1 MFTRHAAPKSHFLI
15 RQYALKAMRLNLIK
29 HPSLFRVYPHSPY
42 SRGSVKALKAIV
54 TFVGIVGST
63 YWYVQRN
70 SFAFADSMNMINSKS
85 YATEEPESKLLIPTY
100 ISLYDGTNAKLVGLG
115 IRTISFLK
123 MKVYVIAMY
132 IRESDIEILKKWKGY
147 DKAKFLSSNDE
158 SVASNLLDQPVDIAI
173 RIEPVRNTNGQHLRD
188 GFVRALTNRMQ
199 NGHLDDDDVEGVL
212 EALKEFKAQ
221 FPKSLVKTGTAMI
234 LTKQRDGYLRIEY
247 EGTHSGVVKNKWLA
261 KNLLMGYL
269 AADNPISEKA
279 KISIAE
285 GFDNILNMNNTV

>member
-1 MFTRHAAPKSHFLI
+1 MFTRCAVPKSQFLI
-15 RQYALKAMRLNLIK
+15 RQYALKSMHQNTIK
-29 HPSLFRVYPHSPY
+29 HPPIHRVYPHNTY
-42 SRGSVKALKAIV
+42 RHGFTLKAIA
-54 TFVGIVGST
+54 TFAGI
-63 YWYVQRN
+63 
-70 SFAFADSMNMINSKS
+70 I
-85 YATEEPESKLLIPTY
+85 EPESKIPIPTY
-100 ISLYDGTNAKLVGLG
+100 ISLYDGTKAKLVGLG
-115 IRTISFLK
+115 IRTVSFLK

-132 IRESDIEILKKWKGY
+132 IGENDIEILKKWKGY
-147 DKAKFLSSNDE
+147 DKAKFLSSTDE
-158 SVASNLLDQPVDIAI
+158 SVTSDLLDQPVDLAI

-199 NGHLDDDDVEGVL
+199 NGHLNDDDAEDVL

-247 EGTHSGVVKNKWLA
+247 EGAYIGAVKNKWLT
-261 KNLLMGYL
+261 KNLFMGYL

-285 GFDNILNMNNTV
+285 GFDKILNISNTV